1 MKENNKN
8 KQPMNNSI
16 IHHSKPL
23 PIQIGR
29 KIGCLYNFLQK
40 LGWVHSLDSN
50 AYHLG
55 TEEKGLQ
62 VYLHL

>member
-1 MKENNKN
+1 
-8 KQPMNNSI
+8 MNNTIS
-16 IHHSKPL
+16 HHSKPL
-23 PIQIGR
+23 PIQIGH

-40 LGWVHSLDSN
+40 IGWVHSLDSN

-55 TEEKGLQ
+55 TEKKGFQ